1 MKRFNDNSQDSFTPE
16 FQISRSDAQEFK
28 SIHSLKDFI
37 QSPHVIKMAIYLYI
51 ISLIIL
57 MKGKTYVYKTEKLS
71 QVTLESLDYLK
82 SIFDVVIIEVIK
94 N

>member
-1 MKRFNDNSQDSFTPE
+1 
-16 FQISRSDAQEFK
+16 
-28 SIHSLKDFI
+28 
-37 QSPHVIKMAIYLYI
+37 MAIYLYI